1 MKKILFFLFLGFVLI
16 PTEKILADD
25 DDKPFYKGIRV
36 GWQQSNF
43 SNSDWGDLSSFYA
56 GFFGVKKIGLGKLLS
71 FYSGLEFYQIGSQKD
86 NDNKFVISYIS
97 VPINL
102 RVKVGPVYGFGGF
115 NPSFK
120 VMDEIIVGGVDASE
134 IILSNGN
141 SIPFGVNA
149 FDIGGQVGIGA
160 KFLFLGVEV
169 KSNQGFLDVFRDVTE
184 STTSHH
190 LQVGAC
196 VYF

>member
-1 MKKILFFLFLGFVLI
+1 
-16 PTEKILADD
+16 
-25 DDKPFYKGIRV
+25 
-36 GWQQSNF
+36 
-43 SNSDWGDLSSFYA
+43 
-56 GFFGVKKIGLGKLLS
+56 
-71 FYSGLEFYQIGSQKD
+71 
-86 NDNKFVISYIS
+86 
-97 VPINL
+97 
-102 RVKVGPVYGFGGF
+102 
-115 NPSFK
+115 
-120 VMDEIIVGGVDASE
+120 MDEIIVGGVDASE

-149 FDIGGQVGIGA
+149 FDIGGIGA

>member
-1 MKKILFFLFLGFVLI
+1 MKKILFFLLLGFVLI

-56 GFFGVKKIGLGKLLS
+56 GFFGVKKIGLGKLFS
-71 FYSGLEFYQIGSQKD
+71 FYSGLEFYQIGSKED

-102 RVKVGPVYGFGGF
+102 RVKVGPV
-115 NPSFK
+115 
-120 VMDEIIVGGVDASE
+120 
-134 IILSNGN
+134 
-141 SIPFGVNA
+141 
-149 FDIGGQVGIGA
+149 
-160 KFLFLGVEV
+160 
-169 KSNQGFLDVFRDVTE
+169 
-184 STTSHH
+184 
-190 LQVGAC
+190 
-196 VYF
+196 

>member
-1 MKKILFFLFLGFVLI
+1 
-16 PTEKILADD
+16 
-25 DDKPFYKGIRV
+25 
-36 GWQQSNF
+36 
-43 SNSDWGDLSSFYA
+43 
-56 GFFGVKKIGLGKLLS
+56 
-71 FYSGLEFYQIGSQKD
+71 
-86 NDNKFVISYIS
+86 
-97 VPINL
+97 
-102 RVKVGPVYGFGGF
+102 
-115 NPSFK
+115 
-120 VMDEIIVGGVDASE
+120 MDEIIVGGVDASE

-169 KSNQGFLDVFRDVTE
+169 KYNQGFLDVFRDVTE